1 MYDKKSVA
9 AWPGNHGMRVAVLLG
24 GQSSERGISLSS
36 GRCVAAALR
45 DGGHDVRTID
55 PAEVALLSVD
65 WSQFDACF
73 IALHGGAGEDGR
85 VQRVLEEIGIPH
97 TGSGPAAS
105 RIAMSK
111 SATKGCFLRH
121 AVPTPPG
128 ISFRAGSDES
138 AAAAVVAR
146 LRRLPFPLIVKPDGQ
161 GCSLGVSVAASESKI
176 PMAIEAASRYESR
189 LLAEPMIA
197 GREFTV
203 ALMDRRPLP
212 ALEIV
217 GSRAVFDY
225 DSKFGDVPVEH
236 RFPPEAETADLKAL
250 AVEAADAVGTRGL
263 CRIDMIRDHEGQVW
277 ILEVNTVPGMTE
289 QSLVPMAAEK
299 AGIGMPQLCDLLIR
313 ACTCEE
319 VPV

>member
-1 MYDKKSVA
+1 MFNENSTA
-9 AWPGNHGMRVAVLLG
+9 ALSGNGRLRVAVLLG
-24 GQSSERGISLSS
+24 GRSSERGVSLSS
-36 GRCVAAALR
+36 GRRVAAALR
-45 DGGHDVRTID
+45 ECGHGVQPID
-55 PAEVALLSVD
+55 PAEGELLAVN
-65 WSQFDACF
+65 WSEFDACF

-85 VQRVLEEIGIPH
+85 VQRVLEEIGVPY

-111 SATKGCFLRH
+111 SATKGRFLQH

-128 ISFRAGSDES
+128 ISFRAASDQS
-138 AAAAVVAR
+138 DVAAVVSR
-146 LRRLPFPLIVKPDGQ
+146 LRRLPFPLIIKPDGQ
-161 GCSLGVSVAASESKI
+161 GCSLGVSIAASEAEI
-176 PMAIEAASRYESR
+176 PPAIEAASRYEPL
-189 LLAEPMIA
+189 LLAEPLIA

-217 GSRAVFDY
+217 GSRTVFDY
-225 DSKFGDVPVEH
+225 DSKFGGVPVEH
-236 RFPPEAETADLKAL
+236 LFPPEQETADLKSL
-250 AVEAADAVGTRGL
+250 AVEAADAVGTGGL
-263 CRIDMIRDHEGQVW
+263 CRVDMIRDHGGQVW

-299 AGIGMPQLCDLLIR
+299 AGIGMPQLCDSLVR
-313 ACTCEE
+313 ACMCEE